1 MRYPEKMEL
10 MFAGVLL
17 QPEKKAKTS
26 FKRIRLIR
34 SDLCANIL
42 GTKANYTEILEASN
56 SDDVENSIIVNQ
68 AYLDKHK
75 FQQDN
80 PLAKHKVIEK
90 ISDMDNYEVFG
101 EELSDETP
109 TETEHITLMDDE
121 IDIKMENIDS
131 ESEVLNQEQL
141 LEMEMEDTFGEMEM
155 EDTSERGMIS

>member
-17 QPEKKAKTS
+17 QPEKKGKTS
-26 FKRIRLIR
+26 FKRIR

-42 GTKANYTEILEASN
+42 GSKANFTEILEASN
-56 SDDVENSIIVNQ
+56 YDAENSIIVNQ

-80 PLAKHKVIEK
+80 PLAKQKVIEK

-101 EELSDETP
+101 EELPDETP
-109 TETEHITLMDDE
+109 TETENITLMDDE

-131 ESEVLNQEQL
+131 ESEVINQEQI
-141 LEMEMEDTFGEMEM
+141 LEMEMEDTFDEKEM
-155 EDTSERGMIS
+155 EDI